1 MFIGSVYE
9 LSNRKF
15 RKKVFYRHSL
25 KTSHENAHFQNNVPQ
40 LWDRFYQENLAEK
53 IPNKV
58 NEDLLAFYTD
68 YEGDY
73 SKPFTYLL
81 GCEVSHL
88 DNIPEEMKGLEIK
101 ASSYVVFTA
110 KAGFPLS
117 MMNIWQTIWD
127 SNLKRAYTT
136 DFEVYKPMFKLQGNP
151 EIKIFIALEK

>member
-1 MFIGSVYE
+1 MHYHIENLERRFFIGIPLSTSYE
-9 LSNRKF
+9 EARFQNDVPPFWDK
-15 RKKVFYRHSL
+15 FYR
-25 KTSHENAHFQNNVPQ
+25 
-40 LWDRFYQENLAEK
+40 ENLAEK

-58 NEDLLAFYTD
+58 NDDLLAVYTD

-81 GCEVSHL
+81 GCEVTSL
-88 DNIPEEMKGLEIK
+88 ERIPEEMKGLEIE
-101 ASSYVVFTA
+101 ASSYMVLAT

-117 MMNIWQTIWD
+117 MMNIWQTIWN

-151 EIKIFIALEK
+151 EIKIFIALKK